1 MTNTGKIVFFIPPSI
16 HMLDMSGPTQA
27 FLGAGQL
34 LHGYPIE
41 YCSFREEIVDS
52 TGLKLSQLA
61 FYAQVDVQPGDYVFL
76 PGYSTSVL
84 RSGADAEAWEGVH
97 GWLRGLAAA
106 GVNLCSVCTGAFILA
121 RAGLL
126 DGRACTTHWSMVPLM
141 KQLFPKVQVLD
152 DVLFTHEGNIYT
164 SAGIT
169 AGIDMALYLLEKAH
183 GPLLAHK
190 VAHELVVYFRRSDR
204 HTQESVY
211 LNYRNHLHRSIH
223 ELQDWLIE
231 NLDKKATI
239 DEMAARVNMSTRNL
253 TRLFKLQTGISINH
267 YITLLRLEL
276 AHTLRYS
283 SGITMREIASRCGFA
298 NERQLQRILKGAGSV
313 AVA

>member
-1 MTNTGKIVFFIPPSI
+1 MASTGKIVFFIPPSV

-27 FLGAGQL
+27 FLAAGQL

-52 TGLKLSQLA
+52 TGLRMSRLA
-61 FYAQVDVQPGDYVFL
+61 FYRDVVVEAGDYVFV

-84 RSGADAEAWEGVH
+84 RSGADAEAWEDVYV
-97 GWLRGLAAA
+97 WLRELAEA
-106 GVNLCSVCTGAFILA
+106 GVRICAICSGSFILG

-126 DGRACTTHWSMVPLM
+126 DGQSCTTHWSMIPLM
-141 KQLFPKVQVLD
+141 RQLFPGVKVRE

-169 AGIDMALYLLEKAH
+169 AGIDLALYLLEAAH

-190 VAHELVVYFRRSDR
+190 VAHELVVYVRRSDR

-211 LNYRNHLHRSIH
+211 LNYRNHLHRAIH
-223 ELQDWLIE
+223 ELQDWLIG
-231 NLDKKATI
+231 NLDKKTTI
-239 DEMAARVNMSTRNL
+239 DELAVRVNMSTRNL
-253 TRLFKLQTGISINH
+253 TRTFKMQTGISINH

-276 AHTLRYS
+276 ARTLRYS
-283 SGITMREIASRCGFA
+283 PGITMREIASRCGFA
-298 NERQLQRILKGAGSV
+298 NERQLQRILKN
-313 AVA
+313 AV

>member
-1 MTNTGKIVFFIPPSI
+1 MASTGKIVFFIPPSI

-27 FLGAGQL
+27 FLAAGQL

-52 TGLKLSQLA
+52 TGLRMSRLT
-61 FYAQVDVQPGDYVFL
+61 FYRDVVVEAGDYVFV

-84 RSGADAEAWEGVH
+84 RSGADAEAWEDVYV
-97 GWLRGLAAA
+97 WLRELAEA
-106 GVNLCSVCTGAFILA
+106 GVRICAICSGSFILG

-126 DGRACTTHWSMVPLM
+126 DGRSCTTHWSMIPLM
-141 KQLFPKVQVLD
+141 RQLFPRVKVRE

-169 AGIDMALYLLEKAH
+169 AGIDLALYLLEAAH

-190 VAHELVVYFRRSDR
+190 VAHELVVYVRRSDR

-211 LNYRNHLHRSIH
+211 LNYRNHLHRAIH
-223 ELQDWLIE
+223 ELQDWLIG
-231 NLDKKATI
+231 NLDKKTTI
-239 DEMAARVNMSTRNL
+239 DELAVRVNMSTRNL
-253 TRLFKLQTGISINH
+253 TRTFKMQTGISINH

-276 AHTLRYS
+276 ARTLRYS
-283 SGITMREIASRCGFA
+283 PGITMREIASRCGFA
-298 NERQLQRILKGAGSV
+298 NERQLQRILKN
-313 AVA
+313 AV

>member
-1 MTNTGKIVFFIPPSI
+1 MTNTGKIVFFVPPSI

-41 YCSFREEIVDS
+41 YCSFRAEIVDS
-52 TGLKLSQLA
+52 TGLRLSGLA
-61 FYAQVDVQPGDYVFL
+61 FYRDVEVQAGDYVFL

-84 RSGADAEAWEGVH
+84 RSGGDTEAWEGVY
-97 GWLRGLAAA
+97 GWLRELADA
-106 GVNLCSVCTGAFILA
+106 GVQLCSVCTGSFILA
-121 RAGLL
+121 QAGLL
-126 DGRACTTHWSMVPLM
+126 DGKTCTTHWSLVSLM
-141 KQLFPKVQVLD
+141 KQLFPKVRVLED
-152 DVLFTHEGNIYT
+152 ILFTHEGNIYT

-169 AGIDMALYLLEKAH
+169 SGIDLALHLLEAAH

-204 HTQESVY
+204 HTQQSVY
-211 LNYRNHLHRSIH
+211 LNYRNHLHRGIH
-223 ELQDWLIE
+223 ELQDFLIE
-231 NLDKKATI
+231 NLDKKSTI

-253 TRLFKLQTGISINH
+253 TRLFKMQTGISINH
-267 YITLLRLEL
+267 YLTLLRLEL
-276 AHTLRYS
+276 AQTLRHS
-283 SGITMREIASRCGFA
+283 PGITMREIASRCGFA
-298 NERQLQRILKGAGSV
+298 NERQLQRILKE

>member
-1 MTNTGKIVFFIPPSI
+1 MASTGKIVFFIPPSI

-27 FLGAGQL
+27 FLAAGQL

-52 TGLKLSQLA
+52 TGLRMSRLA
-61 FYAQVDVQPGDYVFL
+61 FYRDVVVEAGDYVFV

-84 RSGADAEAWEGVH
+84 RSGADAEAWEDVYV
-97 GWLRGLAAA
+97 WLRELAEA
-106 GVNLCSVCTGAFILA
+106 GVRICAICSGSFILG

-126 DGRACTTHWSMVPLM
+126 DGQSCTTHWSMIPLM
-141 KQLFPKVQVLD
+141 RQLFPGVKVRE

-169 AGIDMALYLLEKAH
+169 AGIDLALYLLEAAH

-190 VAHELVVYFRRSDR
+190 VAHELVVYVRRSDR

-211 LNYRNHLHRSIH
+211 LNYRNHLHRAIH
-223 ELQDWLIE
+223 ELQDWLIG
-231 NLDKKATI
+231 NLDKKTTI
-239 DEMAARVNMSTRNL
+239 DELAVRVNMSTRNL
-253 TRLFKLQTGISINH
+253 TRTFKMQTGISINH

-276 AHTLRYS
+276 ARTLRYS
-283 SGITMREIASRCGFA
+283 PGITMREIASRCGFA
-298 NERQLQRILKGAGSV
+298 NERQLQRILKN
-313 AVA
+313 AV